1 MSKVVTPILFFI
13 IAVGLFF
20 TYIRPAY
27 DVLVAFQAQEEELDV
42 ALQETEQLIQKYDT
56 LMTNYSSISS
66 EDKARLNKI
75 LPQEIDVVRLILD
88 LDSLATK
95 NNMEIISFEV
105 PQLDSKHAPVS
116 RSRTAQRG
124 TSDEDSPIGN
134 AVLTIEC
141 EGEYLDFKNFIY
153 DIERSLLLMDM
164 VALEI
169 EVPDM
174 SEAGTEPDAKPSF
187 TLGLQSYWL
196 K

>member
-27 DVLVAFQAQEEELDV
+27 DVLVAFQAQEKELD
-42 ALQETEQLIQKYDT
+42 ATFKETEQLIQKYDE
-56 LMTNYSSISS
+56 LMTNYSSIST

-105 PQLDSKHAPVS
+105 PQLDSKYAPVS
-116 RSRTAQRG
+116 RSRTASRN
-124 TSDEDSPIGN
+124 TSDDDSPIGS

-141 EGEYLDFKNFIY
+141 EGEYPDFKNFIY

-174 SEAGTEPDAKPSF
+174 TLPGTDATDSPTF
-187 TLGLQSYWL
+187 VLGLQSYWL

>member
-27 DVLVAFQAQEEELDV
+27 DVLVAFQAQEKELDV
-42 ALQETEQLIQKYDT
+42 ALQETEQLLKKYDE

-88 LDSLATK
+88 LDSIATK
-95 NNMEIISFEV
+95 NKMKILTFKV
-105 PQLDSKHAPVS
+105 PQLDAKNAPAS
-116 RSRTAQRG
+116 RSRTAQRS
-124 TSDEDSPIGN
+124 TADENSPIGS

-141 EGEYLDFKNFIY
+141 EGEYPDFKNLIY

-169 EVPDM
+169 KIPNM
-174 SEAGTEPDAKPSF
+174 SESGTRPDAKPTF
-187 TLGLQSYWL
+187 VLGLQSYWL